1 MLKVIGY
8 VVLAL
13 VLAVVALAVFAALTK
28 PDTFQVE
35 RRLVIKA
42 PPDKLWPLVSDL
54 KGFHQWNPFG
64 AKDPSAKVT
73 FSASTSGP
81 GARYAWESAAIGV
94 GSMEVT
100 EVQDQQAARFK
111 LDFLKPFEAHN
122 QAEFALRPAAG
133 GTEVRWT
140 MKGPANLVSKVM
152 DVVFNMDRMVGT
164 DFEAGLAKLK
174 TLAEQP

>member
-1 MLKVIGY
+1 MLKVVGY
-8 VVLAL
+8 LVLAL
-13 VLAVVALAVFAALTK
+13 VLAVVALGVFAALTR

-64 AKDPSAKVT
+64 AKDPAAKIT
-73 FSASTSGP
+73 YSPATSGP
-81 GARYAWESAAIGV
+81 GARYAWESPVIGV

-100 EVQDQQAARFK
+100 EAKELSFTRFK

-122 QAEFALRPAAG
+122 QAEFALSPAAG

-140 MKGPANLVSKVM
+140 MRGPANLVSKVM

-164 DFEAGLAKLK
+164 DFEAGLTKLK
-174 TLAEQP
+174 ALAEQP